1 VKLPNLPRPRELED
15 FCREAAAV
23 SGLQPW
29 TVEKDF
35 YLTRL
40 IWALAQVLG
49 DSPLLKGGTCLSKV
63 DLGYHR
69 MSEDVDLIIP
79 GQPSPYE
86 GQNARLLDKVATWL
100 APRWAM

>member
-1 VKLPNLPRPRELED
+1 
-15 FCREAAAV
+15 
-23 SGLQPW
+23 
-29 TVEKDF
+29 
-35 YLTRL
+35 
-40 IWALAQVLG
+40 
-49 DSPLLKGGTCLSKV
+49 LKGGTYLSKV